1 MSTNPADE
9 LLSRREAALL
19 LGVEVNTLARWLCYG
34 RGNNG
39 DDRGPSCVRGE
50 GGRIFYRRGDVLA
63 WAEARDLR
71 LSSGLSARPAP
82 RPSSVG
88 RRSARRYP
96 PTRTN
101 SPPQAAPW
109 HQPPPQVAPWPAA
122 TPQAA
127 QGYQAPWAQSAPLW
141 PQAAPW
147 HQPPT
152 PQAAPWPAATPQ
164 AAQGYQAPWAQS
176 APLWPQASQAA
187 SWHQPP
193 IPQAASASSSLELG
207 RSQAELDQSRAEL
220 GRVRAELAD
229 AERRCTVEHIL
240 LCYLARMLSKTQSG
254 FGRPVLVDFTNVIE
268 NANVVSREYMI
279 IDHHKSKLWKVECPE
294 CGDFASQELPH
305 SKLTG
310 LNPCECGARLLVVE
324 TSPWFESPVE
334 RANATP
340 TVSVL
345 SLKSS
350 KQGAK

>member
-1 MSTNPADE
+1 MSANPADE
-9 LLSRREAALL
+9 LLSRKEVALL
-19 LGVEVNTLARWLCYG
+19 LGVEVSTLARWLCYG

-50 GGRIFYRRGDVLA
+50 GGRIFYRRGDVVA

-71 LSSGLSARPAP
+71 LSSGFAACPAP

-88 RRSARRYP
+88 RRAVRRYP
-96 PTRTN
+96 PTRTS

-109 HQPPPQVAPWPAA
+109 
-122 TPQAA
+122 PQA
-127 QGYQAPWAQSAPLW
+127 

-147 HQPPT
+147 QASQVAPWQA
-152 PQAAPWPAATPQ
+152 PQAAPWPQAPQ
-164 AAQGYQAPWAQS
+164 AAP
-176 APLWPQASQAA
+176 WPQA
-187 SWHQPP
+187 
-193 IPQAASASSSLELG
+193 PQAAPWQAPQAAPFPPSVVLG
-207 RSQAELDQSRAEL
+207 QSQAELEQSRAEL

-229 AERRCTVEHIL
+229 AERRCAVENIL

-254 FGRPVLVDFTNVIE
+254 FGRPVFVDVTKVIE
-268 NANVVSREYMI
+268 STNVVSHEYMNV
-279 IDHHKSKLWKVECPE
+279 DHHKSKIWKVECPE
-294 CGDFASQELPH
+294 CGGFATQELPH

-310 LNPCECGARLLVVE
+310 LNPCMCGARLLVVE
-324 TSPWFESPVE
+324 TSPWLESPVD